1 MEHEDSVLRSLET
14 RLSDLEQRVQNYR
27 LELVDQFQQYF
38 DSIVVSD
45 INNSQ
50 MAPEIA
56 SSITATFH
64 LYPTLRPTLR
74 QPRPG
79 DSILPISRD
88 SPHPA
93 PAIAHARQPH
103 EAARDRDNE
112 LRGIFTPSFLPLFD
126 GTGEPPASPTPAAGA
141 DASKATPQPK
151 TIALNG
157 SHAAPADG
165 HLTASGS
172 TASSQADGQT
182 QYSAPAAMAG
192 RDLPRLQTGDDEL
205 SPNDV
210 PDDANSSVSS
220 EKSDAP
226 ARRSAMRRSSSTSKA
241 PQSPRRV
248 RFEVMGTEVLPT
260 ASPQRKTY
268 ISARPS
274 SPAPG
279 GSETPSSDS
288 ILGDDVDFD
297 PPPRKIS
304 SSDALRALS
313 RTPLEEGT
321 VWTVVNADNE
331 DGSEQDSSGT
341 TTPRTT
347 TPDKKPSYEPARFYT
362 NTDSGELGLS
372 GDVLQNAQDQ
382 LSNESSDDEAL
393 SLGRKVKMP
402 TQLPASPA
410 DRAGK
415 AGKAGKLPIRP
426 NSSEIQKQSAASNPA
441 PKSSPKASRP
451 ANDDDHDD
459 HDDHDDMFDFETEP
473 GMRPARKASAPVPAA
488 DETHDLDED
497 VDHIRPSRTT
507 ASALSSSLT
516 QSLSIQ
522 RRAASRQ
529 DTSPSAGKF
538 TVGSIGS
545 YKGKPVMMPVVKDPA
560 LHARAA
566 SLANAS
572 AIIGSLEDG
581 LDNGDINSYRASL
594 ASGAY
599 AGTPRSFTERMLME
613 DIQEEKRQQQRK
625 RG

>member
-1 MEHEDSVLRSLET
+1 MEHEDSVVRSLET

-27 LELVDQFQQYF
+27 VELVDQFQQYF
-38 DSIVVSD
+38 DSIVESD

-50 MAPEIA
+50 RASQIA
-56 SSITATFH
+56 SSIASTFH

-74 QPRPG
+74 QSRPG
-79 DSILPISRD
+79 DSISPISRG

-93 PAIAHARQPH
+93 PSIANAQQPH
-103 EAARDRDNE
+103 EATRDRDNE

-126 GTGEPPASPTPAAGA
+126 GAGDLPASLTPAAGA
-141 DASKATPQPK
+141 DASKATPQPN
-151 TIALNG
+151 TIVLNG

-165 HLTASGS
+165 NLTVSGS
-172 TASSQADGQT
+172 TASSQADGRT
-182 QYSAPAAMAG
+182 QHTAPATMAD
-192 RDLPRLQTGDDEL
+192 RDLPRLQTGDDDL
-205 SPNDV
+205 LPNDV

-260 ASPQRKTY
+260 ASPQRTTY
-268 ISARPS
+268 INARPS

-288 ILGDDVDFD
+288 ILGDDLDFD

-313 RTPLEEGT
+313 RAPLEEGT
-321 VWTVVNADNE
+321 VWTVVNAGNE
-331 DGSEQDSSGT
+331 DGSDSSGT

-347 TPDKKPSYEPARFYT
+347 TPEKKPAYEPSRLYT
-362 NTDSGELGLS
+362 ATDSGELGLS

-393 SLGRKVKMP
+393 LLGRKVKMP
-402 TQLPASPA
+402 TQTPAPP
-410 DRAGK
+410 AGK
-415 AGKAGKLPIRP
+415 AANAGTLPIRSS
-426 NSSEIQKQSAASNPA
+426 SSEINKKPAVGSKAA
-441 PKSSPKASRP
+441 PKSDPKSSKL
-451 ANDDDHDD
+451 ANDNEHE
-459 HDDHDDMFDFETEP
+459 DHDDMFDFESEP
-473 GMRPARKASAPVPAA
+473 GMKPARKVSAPAA
-488 DETHDLDED
+488 EEADDLDED

-522 RRAASRQ
+522 RRAAPQ
-529 DTSPSAGKF
+529 EETSPSAGKF

-566 SLANAS
+566 SLANAN

-599 AGTPRSFTERMLME
+599 SGTPRSFTERMLME